1 MKSILWIFG
10 IVIFGFVVMLL
21 VEPKPPK
28 GGLKGNPAD
37 QDNTSSSSS
46 SSSTSTAST
55 STPTEVFKP
64 PMKGAFDVV
73 MTIAGKGDVTIQ
85 LYPQAAPKTV
95 AEFKRLVTT
104 GYYNG
109 IKFHRVE
116 PNFVVQAGDP
126 QTRKYTTQQLAAMT
140 PDQIQEARL
149 GTGGSGVYVP
159 FEKNNLQNITGTVAM
174 ALNAPKSNSANGQFY
189 INLKSNHFLDG
200 NYCVFGKVISGMNVV
215 DKITLGDEITKM
227 VVKP

>member
-1 MKSILWIFG
+1 MKPILWIFG
-10 IVIFGFVVMLL
+10 IVIFAIAIMFI

-28 GGLKGNPAD
+28 TGLIGNPAD
-37 QDNTSSSSS
+37 QDSTNSSSSS
-46 SSSTSTAST
+46 SSSSATTA

-64 PMKGAFDVV
+64 PMKGAFDVD
-73 MTIAGKGDVTIQ
+73 MSIAGKGDVTMQ

-126 QTRKYTTQQLAAMT
+126 QTRKYSSQQLAQMS
-140 PDQIQEARL
+140 PEQIQMARI
-149 GTGGSGVYVP
+149 GTGGSGVFVP
-159 FEKNNLQNITGTVAM
+159 FEKNKLQNITGTVAM

-200 NYCVFGKVISGMNVV
+200 NYCVFGKVVSGMDVV
-215 DKITLGDEITKM
+215 NKIAIGDEITKM